1 MSYYTMEIDDEIVTQ
16 KVRDILNHALN
27 RELDITYS
35 DTQQI
40 ISKMVKELI
49 YSRKDEIINMVV
61 ERATK
66 EIVKKGI
73 PKLLEKIGD

>member
-73 PKLLEKIGD
+73 PKLLERIGD